1 MTRAISFVL
10 SLGVAACTVEQAPG
24 TRPEDMSVQA
34 HLDECKKHLAIAQE
48 QAQRARYMVKV
59 RGTITAAN
67 AGEREREI
75 ARQHGQAARALDPG
89 APACP

>member
-1 MTRAISFVL
+1 MIRSIAIVL
-10 SLGVAACTVEQAPG
+10 SLGLGACAIEQAPG
-24 TRPEDMSVQA
+24 TRPTDMSVQA
-34 HLDECKKHLAIAQE
+34 HVDECKKHLAIAEE
-48 QAQRARYMVKV
+48 QAQRARYMVRV

-75 ARQHGQAARALDPG
+75 ARQHGQAARALDPN